1 MFGPRFPHAI
11 CVAETDTLRVI
22 RVLFS
27 AADVLDFLSF
37 RWPQPHS
44 PKVRE
49 AALMCERVLQGTM
62 PAEMGY
68 LYFREA
74 AEEAGILVAVEGEKR
89 VRLLANYRR
98 S

>member
-1 MFGPRFPHAI
+1 MFGPRFPHPI
-11 CVAETDTLRVI
+11 CVAETETLREI

-37 RWPQPHS
+37 HWAQPHS

-62 PAEMGY
+62 PVEIGY

-74 AEEAGILVAVEGEKR
+74 VEEEGILVAVEGEKR
-89 VRLLANYRR
+89 VPLLANYRR